1 MDLGEPSFLTNAQQ
15 HERVLSV
22 LRLST
27 RLRRNRVFD
36 VGGLHRESV
45 SAKRNSAANRSFMT
59 SARHVGNRP
68 LPTGMTPNADDRLSC
83 SYTKPSNVC
92 RRLPKQLRPPHAAYH
107 LRAIDRRNDA
117 IGFGYQDVCHRAL
130 AGSLALYCFSRFAK
144 EPTAGTRASRIS

>member
-1 MDLGEPSFLTNAQQ
+1 MDSGEPSFLTNAQQ

-45 SAKRNSAANRSFMT
+45 SAKRNSAANRSLVT

-68 LPTGMTPNADDRLSC
+68 LPTGLTPNADDRLSC

-130 AGSLALYCFSRFAK
+130 AGSLALYCFSRFA
-144 EPTAGTRASRIS
+144 